1 MDKINNKLNQ
11 YSLTN
16 ACFHPPS
23 SPGENNRAR
32 VDTGIVYAIVSLGL
46 FLMMLVIFSSVF
58 HVGLSS
64 FVNLSMFLFTFS
76 TIMIL
81 IISSSY
87 RAFKSYHERDR
98 YY

>member
-1 MDKINNKLNQ
+1 MDRIKNILNKH
-11 YSLTN
+11 SLAN
-16 ACFHPPS
+16 ACSHPPS
-23 SPGENNRAR
+23 SPIENNCTR
-32 VDTGIVYAIVSLGL
+32 VDTGIVYPIVSLGL
-46 FLMMLVIFSSVF
+46 FLMMMVIFSSVF

-64 FVNLSMFLFTFS
+64 FVNLSIFLFTFS

>member
-1 MDKINNKLNQ
+1 MEKVNNKLNQ
-11 YSLTN
+11 HSLIN
-16 ACFHPPS
+16 ACSYPPS
-23 SPGENNRAR
+23 SSMENNCAR
-32 VDTGIVYAIVSLGL
+32 VDTGIVYPIVSLGL
-46 FLMMLVIFSSVF
+46 FLMMMVIFSSIF
-58 HVGLSS
+58 HMGLSS
-64 FVNLSMFLFTFS
+64 FVNLSIFLFTFS